1 MVINVKIL
9 IVDDSLMIR
18 RKIECCIAFKST
30 QEIIQAEDGE
40 EAVRL
45 FDLVQPDLVTMDLTM
60 PKMEGAE
67 CVKRMVA
74 INNASKILV
83 VSALT
88 DKAIAL
94 EAIRHGAN
102 GFLTKPFEDK
112 ELDDALHKLYLV

>member
-1 MVINVKIL
+1 MKIL

-18 RKIECCIAFKST
+18 RKIERCIAFKST

-40 EAVRL
+40 EALRL
-45 FDLVQPDLVTMDLTM
+45 FNLVQPDLVTMNLMM
-60 PKMEGAE
+60 PKMQGTE

-88 DKAIAL
+88 DKAMAL
-94 EAIRHGAN
+94 EAIRNGAD
-102 GFLTKPFEDK
+102 GFLPKPFKDE
-112 ELDDALHKLYLV
+112 ELNDALHQLYLV